1 MTIDKGIFIQNV
13 YYMLTYAFRELNQNN
28 YEDIKGEK
36 FENIFDLLGEIL
48 YKATAYQLKQGL
60 HKEYVNYSDA
70 LTTVKGKIDVME
82 SIALRRRHNLKIQC
96 EFDEFSEDNLY
107 NRIIKT
113 TLDILLRIKDIR
125 GDRRKKIKNLLF
137 FFSDISECDLKN
149 IRWKDIKYDHNSCN
163 YRMIHWL
170 CYFIAKRLLLT
181 TAVGPYSL
189 RHFQDQDEDMSHL
202 FEKFVLN
209 YYRRHY
215 SPYDVSAAKVEW
227 NVDMVKSTQSLL
239 PDMQTDI
246 KIKFTKRTLIIDT
259 KYYGQSLQNNMGKRA
274 IRNSHLYQIQS
285 YVFHEDRNCSGTVDG
300 MILYARTQEEI
311 VPDGQLVFN
320 SGNRIY
326 FRNLDLNQKFD
337 KIRKQLDEYIE
348 SYL

>member
-1 MTIDKGIFIQNV
+1 
-13 YYMLTYAFRELNQNN
+13 
-28 YEDIKGEK
+28 
-36 FENIFDLLGEIL
+36 
-48 YKATAYQLKQGL
+48 
-60 HKEYVNYSDA
+60 
-70 LTTVKGKIDVME
+70 
-82 SIALRRRHNLKIQC
+82 
-96 EFDEFSEDNLY
+96 
-107 NRIIKT
+107 
-113 TLDILLRIKDIR
+113 
-125 GDRRKKIKNLLF
+125 
-137 FFSDISECDLKN
+137 
-149 IRWKDIKYDHNSCN
+149 
-163 YRMIHWL
+163 MIHWF

-181 TAVGPYSL
+181 TEVGPYSL
-189 RHFQDQDEDMSHL
+189 RHFQDQDEDMSRL

-215 SPYDVSAAKVEW
+215 SSYEVSAAKVEW
-227 NVDMVKSTQSLL
+227 NVDMVKSTQALL

-246 KIKFTKRTLIIDT
+246 KIKFPKRTLIIDT
-259 KYYGQSLQNNMGKRA
+259 KYYGQSLQNNMGKRS